1 MPKTKKKN
9 RKRDIKTKRMAGFA
23 PQEVASRLA
32 AIESGLS
39 RTHTAVRLRI
49 DLINFIENEK
59 LREVFKQYENY
70 RVNLQAN
77 NLYNYRFIP
86 TLSIDLIR
94 QLNQVLDKIA
104 YLIRLDD
111 DQLFFQEEVRIKGID
126 YIRHIKE
133 NLFRNI
139 DILDNN
145 IQLYEQ
151 HLRDEYRKAEL
162 GIVNKTIR
170 RADAITR
177 HPDTVRTTA
186 LTRRIR
192 SR

>member
-1 MPKTKKKN
+1 
-9 RKRDIKTKRMAGFA
+9 MAGFEPEKA
-23 PQEVASRLA
+23 RRQLA
-32 AIESGLS
+32 AIEEGLS
-39 RTHTAVRLRI
+39 TRHTAVQLRI
-49 DLINFIENEK
+49 DLINFIENEE
-59 LREVFKQYENY
+59 LREVFEQYKNY
-70 RVNLQAN
+70 RETLQAN

-86 TLSIDLIR
+86 TLLMDLIR

-111 DQLFFQEEVRIKGID
+111 ELRFFEQEVRIKGID
-126 YIRHIKE
+126 YIVNIKE
-133 NLFRNI
+133 SLFRNI

-151 HLRDEYRKAEL
+151 NLRDEYRKAEL
-162 GIVNKTIR
+162 GIVNKTAR
-170 RADAITR
+170 RGADAITR
-177 HPDTVRTTA
+177 HPESMRTTA